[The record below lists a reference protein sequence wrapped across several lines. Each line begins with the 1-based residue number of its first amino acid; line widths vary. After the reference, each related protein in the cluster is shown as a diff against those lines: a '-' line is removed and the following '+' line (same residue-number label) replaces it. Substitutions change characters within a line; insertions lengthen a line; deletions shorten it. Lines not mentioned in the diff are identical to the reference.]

1 MHTKFDKIY
10 VLSLITNKDRQ
21 EFIKYQFN
29 KLGLN
34 FEFIYGT
41 DFYNFKNI
49 DWIKS
54 QPDNLYYLL
63 SSRDFGCTLTHYQ
76 AVLQAYHLGYNNV
89 LIFEDDVCL
98 NKDVNLLEDMFN
110 NIPEKAD
117 FITYDPRTNKKN
129 ILYQIIN
136 NIIKYKN
143 NRYFKCNL
151 DTFGAAAFAI
161 MNRKTMK
168 IYLDTQHNIFKM
180 SDHVNYFYDNIN
192 INTLKKYA
200 SSKCIFIDQITHS
213 RDIKDINNIIEEEL
227 DGYDNLYSLLDNF
240 NRDDFFK
247 PTIFNEH
254 SRLVD

>member
-1 MHTKFDKIY
+1 MKTIFDKIY

-29 KLGLN
+29 KLNLD

-49 DWIKS
+49 DLIKS
-54 QPDNLYYLL
+54 QTEDNYYLL
-63 SSRDFGCTLTHYQ
+63 HCRDFGCTLTHYN
-76 AVLQAYHLGYNNV
+76 AVMQAYHLGYNNI

-110 NIPEKAD
+110 NIPKKAD

-143 NRYFKCNL
+143 DKYFECNVS
-151 DTFGAAAFAI
+151 TYGGAAFAI

-168 IYLDTQHNIFKM
+168 IYLDAQHNAFKM
-180 SDHVNYFYDNIN
+180 SDCVDYFFDNIN
-192 INTLKKYA
+192 TNILKKYI

-247 PTIFNEH
+247 PIIFNEH
-254 SRLVD
+254 TRLV